1 MGNLGRQTWALW
13 KKNVRIVLLRHP
25 LATIFRSGV
34 LPILF
39 IGFISYARNLFV
51 PPATYGVGTPAH
63 VKDLQRELLAHSDKK
78 LAFVHNN
85 LGSEV
90 RDLIDGIASPLIAAG
105 IQVAILE
112 KNEDLRI
119 ECKQTLRGSSP
130 CFSAAVFDDS
140 PASSD
145 NGVWNYTLRGDS
157 SLDGNKINVKDHDND
172 VQTFL
177 MPLQYAIDRAIA
189 GRARQGSGDVVVD
202 EYMYTSLSQKERED
216 KIRRDYMTGITQYI
230 GVAVFLGH
238 VGIIYHQTG
247 FQALERER
255 GISALLESMGV
266 SKSARILAYFLSF
279 SWVYSGGWVVMGLTM
294 ARGVFATTNA
304 GIILVWF
311 ILTGLSCASFSIF
324 ASSFFKRTQ
333 LSGISTTLISI
344 VLGIGAQVCHGSSSG
359 AIAILSLI
367 CPSSNFV
374 LMAVILG
381 RFEKKGQAASLTK
394 SPPDQAST
402 IPAIVLFVFL
412 IIQIIGF
419 AIGAAYVEKWLYGTE
434 SPGHRSSNPA
444 LIAPENAVEIRA
456 FTKRY
461 KPSILGNLLA
471 AGKKETV
478 IAVNKLDLDIRQGQV
493 LVLLGANGS
502 GKTTTLEAIAGLAAV
517 DEGEIRINTGKKGGI
532 GVCPQKNVFWDELTV
547 EEHVGIWNKL
557 KCEGDSKETLHQL
570 LRDCDLLVKK
580 KAKSSTLSGGQKRK
594 LQLAIMFTGG
604 SNVCAI
610 DEVSSGLD
618 PLSRRKIWDI
628 ILAARGERTII
639 LTTHFLDEADL
650 LADHIAI
657 LSKGTLKCEGSAVA
671 LKAKMGGGYRVHVPR
686 YFPEVS
692 GVSAKRLYDQTVYNI
707 PDSTSAGELVDKL
720 ETRGVDEYHVSGP
733 TIEDVFL
740 KVAEETAD
748 IQDQQLRQSPSTEAA
763 DKESEDVSLYAGERL
778 GIFKQTWVMF
788 RKRLIIFKRN
798 YFPIVAAI
806 AIPILA
812 AGLTM
817 IFLKDYDKASCSN
830 ADQTSTSDVERLT
843 FNTKFN
849 VTLGPRSNFP
859 TQVLE
864 TLAST
869 ILPADIGGTQNETL
883 MRSFNDSLH
892 FVDSLDDFE
901 RNIKINYHNVTPG
914 AIYLGGRDPSTNA
927 TIAFKGNRDVRNAL
941 MAQNMVDNLLLGQ
954 RIVTRYAEF
963 DFFWPDGQG
972 LTLQFVV
979 YMGLALSAFPAFF
992 ALYPTVERIRNVRA
1006 LHYSNGV
1013 RALPLWLAYT
1023 AFDFVA
1029 VLIIS
1034 VICTIIYV
1042 ASTNDVW
1049 FHIGYLFL
1057 VLLLYGLASV
1067 LLAYN
1072 VSLMAKGQ
1080 LSAFAFVAGAQ
1091 AVMFL
1096 LYFIAF
1102 TSVLTYA
1109 PASEMDDQIN
1119 IVHFAFSVPLPIG
1132 SLARALFLALNIFS
1146 ISCRGEEWATNP
1158 GEITLYG
1165 GPILYLI
1172 MQSICY
1178 FLLLLWWDSGRFR
1191 LALPWRRV
1199 NTVNPD
1205 NEPDVGA
1212 AGAEKQYINDEITR
1226 VTSSNDGLRVV
1237 GITKSFSR
1245 KMVAVESVTFGVA
1258 RGEVFALL
1266 GPNGAGKTTTINM
1279 IRGDM
1284 APDSGE
1290 VFVENIPVTR
1300 RRAEARSHLGVCPQF
1315 DAMDRMTVAEH
1326 LRFYAQI
1333 RGVKDV
1339 EHNVSQVIR
1348 AVGLEAFQTR
1358 MGEKLSG
1365 GNKRKLSLGIALMGN
1380 PTVLLLDEPSSGM
1393 DAAAKRTMWKTLAGI
1408 QKGRSLVL
1416 TTHSME
1422 EADALASRAGILA
1435 KKMLAVGTSDDLRKR
1450 WGDGYYIHLVLK
1462 SAPASTEAE
1471 MHNVKDWVL
1480 RRFRGAVVEQ
1490 RSFHGQVRYSIPIWR
1505 GEDESENDIT
1515 PTGASRRA
1523 GTGVNRVFKAL
1534 EESKEALGLEYYSV
1548 SQTTLD
1554 QVFLT
1559 IAGSA
1564 NVEEEGYE
1572 AKKKKKWF
1580 RFWNK
1585 S

>member
-25 LATIFRSGV
+25 VATIFRAAL
-34 LPILF
+34 LPIFF
-39 IGFISYARNLFV
+39 ISIISYARNLFV
-51 PPATYGVGTPAH
+51 PPATFGIGTPAH
-63 VKDLQRELLAHSDKK
+63 VKELQRELLAHSDKR

-90 RDLIDGIASPLIAAG
+90 RGLIDGIANPLIAAG
-105 IQVAILE
+105 IEVVILA
-112 KNEDLRI
+112 KNEDLRV

-130 CFSAAVFDDS
+130 CFSAAVFHDS
-140 PASSD
+140 PANSD
-145 NGVWNYTLRGDS
+145 NGVWNYTLRADTSMRGVR
-157 SLDGNKINVKDHDND
+157 INVENHDNG
-172 VQTFL
+172 VQTYL
-177 MPLQYAIDRAIA
+177 MPLQFAIDRAIA
-189 GRARQGSGDVVVD
+189 NQARQGSGDVVID
-202 EYMYTSLSQKERED
+202 EYMYTSLSQKGRED
-216 KIRRDYMTGITQYI
+216 KIRRNYMNGITQYI

-238 VGIIYHQTG
+238 V
-247 FQALERER
+247 ALERER
-255 GISALLESMGV
+255 GISSLLESMGV
-266 SKSARILAYFLSF
+266 SKCARILAYFLSF
-279 SWVYSGGWVVMGLTM
+279 SWIYLAGWIVMGFTI

-304 GIILVWF
+304 AIIVIWF
-311 ILTGLSCASFSIF
+311 ILTGFSCASFSIF

-333 LSGISTTLISI
+333 LSGISTTLVSL
-344 VLGIGAQVCHGSSSG
+344 VLGIVAQVCHKSSSG
-359 AIAILSLI
+359 AIVILSLL

-374 LMAVILG
+374 LMAVIFG
-381 RFEKKGQAASLTK
+381 RFGKKDQAASLTK

-402 IPAIVLFVFL
+402 IPAIVLFAFL
-412 IIQIIGF
+412 IAQIIGF
-419 AIGAAYVEKWLYGTE
+419 ALGAAYVEKWLYGTE
-434 SPGHRSSNPA
+434 SAGHRSSNPA
-444 LIAPENAVEIRA
+444 LVAPENAVELRG

-461 KPSILGNLLA
+461 KPSLLGNLLA

-478 IAVNKLDLDIRQGQV
+478 TAVNKLNLDIRQGQV

-517 DEGEIRINTGKKGGI
+517 DEGEIRINTGKRGGI

-547 EEHVGIWNKL
+547 EEHLGIWNKL
-557 KCEGDSKETLHQL
+557 KCEGDSKETLSQL
-570 LRDCDLLVKK
+570 LRDCDLSIKK

-604 SNVCAI
+604 SNICAI

-628 ILAARGERTII
+628 ILAARGERTTI

-671 LKAKMGGGYRVHVPR
+671 LKAEMGGGYRVHVPR
-686 YFPEVS
+686 DSPEVS
-692 GVSAKRLYDQTVYNI
+692 GVSTKRLYDQTVYNI
-707 PDSTSAGELVDKL
+707 PDSASAGKLVDKL
-720 ETRGVDEYHVSGP
+720 EALGVTEYHVSGP

-763 DKESEDVSLYAGERL
+763 DKESRDVNLYTGERL

-788 RKRLIIFKRN
+788 GKRLVILKRN
-798 YFPIVAAI
+798 YLPIVAAI
-806 AIPILA
+806 AIPIIA

-830 ADQTSTSDVERLT
+830 EDQTSTADVEHLT
-843 FNTKFN
+843 FNTRFN
-849 VTLGPRSNFP
+849 VTLGPQSNFSA
-859 TQVLE
+859 QVLE
-864 TLAST
+864 NLASVM
-869 ILPADIGGTQNETL
+869 LPADTDGGTQNETS
-883 MRSFNDSLH
+883 MRSLTDSLH
-892 FVDSLDDFE
+892 FVNSLDDFE
-901 RNIKINYHNVTPG
+901 NYIKLNYRNVTPG
-914 AIYLGGRDPSTNA
+914 GLYLGGGDPSTNA
-927 TIAFKGNRDVRNAL
+927 TIAFRGDGNVRNAL
-941 MAQNMVDNLLLGQ
+941 IAQNLVDNLLLGQ
-954 RIVTRYAEF
+954 RIATQYVEF
-963 DFFWPDGQG
+963 DFFWPDGAG

-979 YMGLALSAFPAFF
+979 YTGLVLCAFPAFF
-992 ALYPTVERIRNVRA
+992 SLYPTIERIRNVRA
-1006 LHYSNGV
+1006 LHYSNGA

-1023 AFDFVA
+1023 AFDFAA

-1034 VICTIIYV
+1034 VVCTVIYV
-1042 ASTNDVW
+1042 TATNDVW

-1072 VSLMAKGQ
+1072 VSLMAKSQ
-1080 LSAFAFVAGAQ
+1080 LSAFAIVAGGQ

-1096 LYFIAF
+1096 LYFYGFMI
-1102 TSVLTYA
+1102 VLTYA

-1119 IVHFAFSVPLPIG
+1119 IVHFALSVPLPIG
-1132 SLARALFLALNIFS
+1132 SMARALFVALNIFS
-1146 ISCRGEEWATNP
+1146 LSCRDERWATNP

-1172 MQSICY
+1172 VQSTCY

-1191 LALPWRRV
+1191 LALPWRRAR
-1199 NTVNPD
+1199 TTSPD
-1205 NEPDVGA
+1205 SEHDAGA
-1212 AGAEKQYINDEITR
+1212 AGAEKQYIDAEISR
-1226 VTSSNDGLRVV
+1226 VGSSNDGLRVV
-1237 GITKSFSR
+1237 NITKSFSR
-1245 KMVAVESVTFGVA
+1245 KMVAIENITFGVS

-1266 GPNGAGKTTTINM
+1266 GPNGAGKTTIINT

-1284 APDSGE
+1284 ALDSGE
-1290 VFVENIPVTR
+1290 IFVENIPVTR
-1300 RRAEARSHLGVCPQF
+1300 RRSEARSHLGVCPQF
-1315 DAMDRMTVAEH
+1315 DAMDRMTVVEH

-1380 PTVLLLDEPSSGM
+1380 PTVLLLDEPSCGM
-1393 DAAAKRTMWKTLAGI
+1393 DAAAKRTMWKTLAGV

-1435 KKMLAVGTSDDLRKR
+1435 KKMLAVGTSNDLRTR
-1450 WGDGYYIHLVLK
+1450 WSDGYRIHLVLK
-1462 SAPASTEAE
+1462 SAPISTEAE
-1471 MHNVKDWVL
+1471 MRNVKNWVL
-1480 RRFRGAVVEQ
+1480 SRFRGAVVEQ
-1490 RSFHGQVRYSIPIWR
+1490 RSFHGQIRYSIPIWR
-1505 GEDESENDIT
+1505 GESGNENDIT
-1515 PTGASRRA
+1515 PIGASQRG
-1523 GTGVNRVFKAL
+1523 GTGVKRVFKAL
-1534 EESKEALGLEYYSV
+1534 EEAKETLGLEYYSV

-1559 IAGSA
+1559 IVGNA
-1564 NVEEEGYE
+1564 NVAEEGYE
-1572 AKKKKKWF
+1572 AKEKKKRWF
-1580 RFWNK
+1580 RRGN
-1585 S
+1585 

>member
-1 MGNLGRQTWALW
+1 MGNLGRQTRTLL
-13 KKNVRIVLLRHP
+13 KKNVRVILLRHP
-25 LATIFRSGV
+25 VSTIFRATF
-34 LPILF
+34 LPIFF
-39 IGFISYARNLFV
+39 IGFISYAKNLFV
-51 PPATYGVGTPAH
+51 PPAIYGIGTPAH

-90 RDLIDGIASPLIAAG
+90 RDLIDGIANPLIAAG
-105 IQVAILE
+105 GKVVILE
-112 KNEDLRI
+112 KKEELQI

-130 CFSAAVFDDS
+130 CFSAAVFNDS
-140 PASSD
+140 PTRSG

-157 SLDGNKINVKDHDND
+157 SLGGGKVNVENHDND

-177 MPLQYAIDRAIA
+177 MPLQFAIDKAIA
-189 GRARQGSGDVVVD
+189 NRASKGSGDVVVD
-202 EYMYTSLSQKERED
+202 EYMFTSLSQEERED
-216 KIRRDYMTGITQYI
+216 RIRRSYITGVTEYI
-230 GVAVFLGH
+230 GIAVFLGH

-247 FQALERER
+247 FQASERER
-255 GISALLESMGV
+255 GISTLLESMGV
-266 SKSARILAYFLSF
+266 AKSARILAYFLSF
-279 SWVYSGGWVVMGLTM
+279 SWVYFAGWVVMGLTM
-294 ARGVFATTNA
+294 ARRVFATTNT
-304 GIILVWF
+304 GLVLIWF
-311 ILTGLSCASFSIF
+311 ILTGFSCASFSIF
-324 ASSFFKRTQ
+324 ASSFFKKAQ
-333 LSGISTTLISI
+333 LSGISTTLVSI
-344 VLGIGAQVCHGSSSG
+344 AIGIIAQVYHGSSSG
-359 AIAILSLI
+359 AIVILSLL

-381 RFEKKGQAASLTK
+381 RFEKKGQAASLIKT
-394 SPPDQAST
+394 PPDQAST
-402 IPAIVLFVFL
+402 IPAIVLFIFL
-412 IIQIIGF
+412 IVQIIAF
-419 AIGAAYVEKWLYGTE
+419 AIGAAFVEKWLYGTE
-434 SPGHRSSNPA
+434 SAGHRSSNPA
-444 LIAPENAVEIRA
+444 LIAPENAVELRG

-471 AGKKETV
+471 GGKKETV
-478 IAVNKLDLDIRQGQV
+478 TAVNKLDLDIRQGQV

-517 DEGEIRINTGKKGGI
+517 DEGEIRINTGKPGGV

-547 EEHVGIWNKL
+547 EEHVRIWNKL

-639 LTTHFLDEADL
+639 LTTHSLDEADL

-686 YFPEVS
+686 DSPEVS

-707 PDSTSAGELVDKL
+707 PDSTSAGKLVDKL
-720 ETRGVDEYHVSGP
+720 EALGVTECHVSGP

-763 DKESEDVSLYAGERL
+763 GKESDDVNLYAGERL

-788 RKRLIIFKRN
+788 RKRLVIFKRN

-806 AIPILA
+806 TIPIIA

-817 IFLKDYDKASCSN
+817 IFLKGYNKASCSN
-830 ADQTSTSDVERLT
+830 ADQIHVADVEQLT
-843 FNTKFN
+843 YDIKFN
-849 VTLGPRSNFP
+849 VTLGPQSNFSA
-859 TQVLE
+859 QSLQA
-864 TLAST
+864 LASA
-869 ILPADIGGTQNETL
+869 ILPAGIGGGTQNETL
-883 MRSFNDSLH
+883 MRNLADSLH
-892 FVDSLDDFE
+892 FVNSLDDFKNYI
-901 RNIKINYHNVTPG
+901 RLNYHNVTPG
-914 AIYLGGRDPSTNA
+914 GLYLGGGDSSTNA
-927 TIAFKGNRDVRNAL
+927 TIAFKGDRNVRNAL
-941 MAQNMVDNLLLGQ
+941 TVQNLADNLLLGQ
-954 RIVTRYAEF
+954 RIVTQYSEF

-972 LTLQFVV
+972 LTLQFVI

-1013 RALPLWLAYT
+1013 RALPLWFAYT
-1023 AFDFVA
+1023 AFDFIA
-1029 VLIIS
+1029 ILITS

-1042 ASTNDVW
+1042 AATNDIW

-1057 VLLLYGLASV
+1057 VLMLYGLASV
-1067 LLAYN
+1067 LMAYN
-1072 VSLMAKGQ
+1072 ISLMAKSQ
-1080 LSAFAFVAGAQ
+1080 LSAFAIVAGGQ

-1102 TSVLTYA
+1102 MSVLTYA
-1109 PASEMDDQIN
+1109 PASKIDGQIN
-1119 IVHFAFSVPLPIG
+1119 IVHFAFSIPLPIG
-1132 SLARALFLALNIFS
+1132 SLARALFVALNLFS
-1146 ISCRGEEWATNP
+1146 VACRGEQWATNP
-1158 GEITLYG
+1158 GEMTLYG
-1165 GPILYLI
+1165 GPIVYLI
-1172 MQSICY
+1172 AQSICY

-1191 LALPWRRV
+1191 LALPWRRARAG
-1199 NTVNPD
+1199 NPD
-1205 NEPDVGA
+1205 NENEVGT
-1212 AGAEKQYINDEITR
+1212 AGAEKQYINAEISR
-1226 VTSSNDGLRVV
+1226 VESSNDGLRVV
-1237 GITKSFSR
+1237 NITKSFSR
-1245 KMVAVESVTFGVA
+1245 KMVAVQNVTFGVP

-1290 VFVENIPVTR
+1290 IFVENVPVTR

-1315 DAMDRMTVAEH
+1315 DAMDRMTVVEH
-1326 LRFYAQI
+1326 LRFYAQV
-1333 RGVKDV
+1333 RGVKDI

-1393 DAAAKRTMWKTLAGI
+1393 DAASKRIMWKTLAGV

-1422 EADALASRAGILA
+1422 EAGALASQAGILA
-1435 KKMLAVGTSDDLRKR
+1435 KKMLAVGTGNDLRRR

-1471 MHNVKDWVL
+1471 TQNVKDWIV
-1480 RRFRGAVVEQ
+1480 RRFHGAVVEQ
-1490 RSFHGQVRYSIPIWR
+1490 RSFHGQVRFSVPIWR
-1505 GEDESENDIT
+1505 GEDESQNEIM
-1515 PTGASRRA
+1515 PTEASQKG
-1523 GTGVNRVFKAL
+1523 GTGVNR
-1534 EESKEALGLEYYSV
+1534 ALGLKYYSV

-1559 IAGSA
+1559 IVGNA
-1564 NVEEEGYE
+1564 NVAEGGYE
-1572 AKKKKKWF
+1572 VKKKKWF
-1580 RFWNK
+1580 RFGN
-1585 S
+1585 

>member
-1 MGNLGRQTWALW
+1 MGNLGRQTWTLW
-13 KKNVRIVLLRHP
+13 KKNVRIVLLRHFFSAFFR
-25 LATIFRSGV
+25 ATL
-34 LPILF
+34 LPVIF
-39 IGFISYARNLFV
+39 IGFISFARNLFV
-51 PPATYGVGTPAH
+51 PPATYGIGTPAH

-90 RDLIDGIASPLIAAG
+90 RDLIDGIANPLTAAG
-105 IQVAILE
+105 IEVVILE
-112 KNEDLRI
+112 RNEDLRV

-145 NGVWNYTLRGDS
+145 NGVWNYTLRADS
-157 SLDGNKINVKDHDND
+157 SIRGGRVNVKDHDND

-177 MPLQYAIDRAIA
+177 MPLQFAIDRAIA
-189 GRARQGSGDVVVD
+189 NRASRGSGDVVVD
-202 EYMYTSLSQKERED
+202 EYMYTSLSEKERED
-216 KIRRDYMTGITQYI
+216 KIRRDYMTAITEYI
-230 GVAVFLGH
+230 GIAVFLGH

-255 GISALLESMGV
+255 GISSLLESMGV
-266 SKSARILAYFLSF
+266 SKCARILAYFLSF
-279 SWVYSGGWVVMGLTM
+279 SWVYFPGWVLMGLTM

-304 GIILVWF
+304 AIILIWF
-311 ILTGLSCASFSIF
+311 ILTGFSCASFSIF

-333 LSGISTTLISI
+333 LSGISTTLVSI
-344 VLGIGAQVCHGSSSG
+344 FIGIVAQVCHKSSSG
-359 AIAILSLI
+359 AVVILSLL

-374 LMAVILG
+374 LMAIIFG
-381 RFEKKGQAASLTK
+381 RFEKNEQAASLTR
-394 SPPDQAST
+394 SPPDQPST
-402 IPAIVLFVFL
+402 VPAIVLFVFL
-412 IIQIIGF
+412 IVQIIGF
-419 AIGAAYVEKWLYGTE
+419 ALGAAYVEKWLYGTE
-434 SPGHRSSNPA
+434 SAGHRSSNPA
-444 LIAPENAVEIRA
+444 LIAPGNAVELRG

-478 IAVNKLDLDIRQGQV
+478 TAVNKLNLDIRQGQV

-517 DEGEIRINTGKKGGI
+517 DEGEIRINTGKTGGI

-547 EEHVGIWNKL
+547 EEHIGIWNKL
-557 KCEGDSKETLHQL
+557 KCEGDSKETLRQL
-570 LRDCDLLVKK
+570 LRDCDLLIKK

-671 LKAKMGGGYRVHVPR
+671 LKSQMGGGYRVHVPR
-686 YFPEVS
+686 DSPEVS
-692 GVSAKRLYDQTVYNI
+692 GVSTKRLYDQTVYNI
-707 PDSTSAGELVDKL
+707 PDSASAGELVDKL
-720 ETRGVDEYHVSGP
+720 EVLGVTEYHVSGP

-763 DKESEDVSLYAGERL
+763 DKESEDVNLYTGERL

-788 RKRLIIFKRN
+788 RKRLVIFKRN

-806 AIPILA
+806 IIPIIA

-817 IFLKDYDKASCSN
+817 IFLRDYDKASCSN
-830 ADQTSTSDVERLT
+830 SDQTSTADVEHLT

-849 VTLGPRSNFP
+849 VTLGPQTNFS

-864 TLAST
+864 TLASVM
-869 ILPADIGGTQNETL
+869 LPAGDGGGTQNETL
-883 MRSFNDSLH
+883 MQSLTDSLH
-892 FVDSLDDFE
+892 FVDSFDDFK
-901 RNIKINYHNVTPG
+901 NYIKLNYHNVTPG
-914 AIYLGGRDPSTNA
+914 GLYLGGGDLSTNA
-927 TIAFKGNRDVRNAL
+927 TIAFRGDGNVRNAL
-941 MAQNMVDNLLLGQ
+941 IAQNLIDNLLLGQ
-954 RIVTRYAEF
+954 KIATQYVEF
-963 DFFWPDGQG
+963 DFFWPDGTE

-979 YMGLALSAFPAFF
+979 YMGLIMSAFPAFF
-992 ALYPTVERIRNVRA
+992 ALYPTVERIHNVRA

-1023 AFDFVA
+1023 AFDFAA

-1034 VICTIIYV
+1034 VVCTIIYV
-1042 ASTNDVW
+1042 AATNDIW
-1049 FHIGYLFL
+1049 FHIGYVFL

-1067 LLAYN
+1067 LFAYN
-1072 VSLMAKGQ
+1072 VSLVAKSQ
-1080 LSAFAFVAGAQ
+1080 LSAFAIVAGGQ
-1091 AVMFL
+1091 AVLFL
-1096 LYFIAF
+1096 LYFLAF

-1109 PASEMDDQIN
+1109 PASEVDDQIN
-1119 IVHFAFSVPLPIG
+1119 IVHFAFSLPLPIG
-1132 SLARALFLALNIFS
+1132 SLARTLFVALNLFS
-1146 ISCRGEEWATNP
+1146 LACRGEEWATNP
-1158 GEITLYG
+1158 GELTLYG
-1165 GPILYLI
+1165 GPILYLVV
-1172 MQSICY
+1172 QSICY

-1191 LALPWRRV
+1191 LGIPWRRAS
-1199 NTVNPD
+1199 TTNPD
-1205 NEPDVGA
+1205 NEHD
-1212 AGAEKQYINDEITR
+1212 AGVAAEKQYIDAEISR
-1226 VTSSNDGLRVV
+1226 VGSSNDGLRVV
-1237 GITKSFSR
+1237 NITKSFSR
-1245 KMVAVESVTFGVA
+1245 KMVAVENVTFGVS

-1393 DAAAKRTMWKTLAGI
+1393 DAAAKRTMWKTLASV

-1435 KKMLAVGTSDDLRKR
+1435 KKMLAVGTSNDLRTR
-1450 WGDGYYIHLVLK
+1450 WSDGYYIHLVLK
-1462 SAPASTEAE
+1462 SAPTSTEAE

-1490 RSFHGQVRYSIPIWR
+1490 RTFHGQIRYSIPIWR
-1505 GEDESENDIT
+1505 GEDGNENDIT
-1515 PTGASRRA
+1515 PTGASQR
-1523 GTGVNRVFKAL
+1523 GVTGVNRVFKTL
-1534 EESKEALGLEYYSV
+1534 EEAKEALGLQYYSV

-1559 IAGSA
+1559 IVGNA
-1564 NVEEEGYE
+1564 NVAEEGYE
-1572 AKKKKKWF
+1572 VKKKKKWF
-1580 RFWNK
+1580 RFGN
-1585 S
+1585 